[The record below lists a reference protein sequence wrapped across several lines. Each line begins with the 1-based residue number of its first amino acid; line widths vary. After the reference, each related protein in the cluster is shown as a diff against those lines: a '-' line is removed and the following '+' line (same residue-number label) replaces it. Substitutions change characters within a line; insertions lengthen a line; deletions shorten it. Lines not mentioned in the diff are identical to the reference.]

1 MSRKKATEQE
11 TIFKDV
17 LGKEIKNNNF
27 IADAQG
33 NTYRVNLVTGLA
45 TPLNEGAVT
54 RLQDLLDLGGVK
66 VLSAQETLMLEAD
79 KAGIAR
85 VGSSKR
91 AEASKTDAKP
101 AEAPQHVRAGEA
113 QNNAPAPDVMAEIAL
128 ALQVIPDNLL
138 AKELRRRGYVF
149 CAVKPAI
156 VEL

>member
-1 MSRKKATEQE
+1 MSRKKTTAQE
-11 TIFKDV
+11 TIFKDGF
-17 LGKEIKNNNF
+17 GKEIKNNSF
-27 IADAQG
+27 IADAKG
-33 NTYRVNLVTGLA
+33 NTYRVNLVNGLA
-45 TPLNEGAVT
+45 TPLNECAVT
-54 RLQDLLDLGGVK
+54 PLQDLLDQGGVK
-66 VLSAQETLMLEAD
+66 VLSAQETLQLAAD

-91 AEASKTDAKP
+91 TEASKTDAKL
-101 AEAPQHVRAGEA
+101 AEAPQHVRAEEA